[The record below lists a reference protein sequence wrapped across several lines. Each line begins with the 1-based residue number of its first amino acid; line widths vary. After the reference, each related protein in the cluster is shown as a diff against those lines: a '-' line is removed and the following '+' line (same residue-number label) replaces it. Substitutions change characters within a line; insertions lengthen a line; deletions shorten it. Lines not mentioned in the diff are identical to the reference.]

1 VAAEVTTTTTLTPL
15 DRQRVV
21 SYVESCQT
29 PDGGYFFARVP
40 PASGQD
46 TYHAVKCLALMGRK
60 PLGLSAL
67 KDWLT
72 EAADTSIARNL
83 RGLYFLSEVHREL
96 QMSAEPLLKGVDSV
110 RALQNAYGGF
120 GTADRVYVEVPSELE
135 ATYCAVATLQNLD
148 IPVDAQ
154 RLASFVQRLQNTDGG
169 FGAEGRSSLASTY
182 YALAT
187 LARLGQP
194 ADNPLATLAWLHQRE
209 EGADDVQYLEHLF
222 WLTRGLEALG
232 EGVRHPEK
240 AAAFTLGCQRPGGG
254 FGRAHWGIATL
265 EDTQQAVAI
274 LKSVGYLGDQT

>member
-1 VAAEVTTTTTLTPL
+1 MAAEATSAPPLTRL

-72 EAADTSIARNL
+72 EAADSSIARNL
-83 RGLYFLSEVHREL
+83 RGLYFLSEAYCDL
-96 QMSAEPLLKGVDSV
+96 QMGTEPLLKGVDSV
-110 RALQNAYGGF
+110 WAVQNLHGGF
-120 GTADRVYVEVPSELE
+120 GTAGRVYVEVPSELE
-135 ATYCAVATLQNLD
+135 ATYCAVATLQNLG
-148 IPVDAQ
+148 
-154 RLASFVQRLQNTDGG
+154 ASVEAHRVAAFVQRFRNADGG
-169 FGAEGRSSLASTY
+169 FGAEERSTLASTY

-187 LARLGQP
+187 LARLGQSVEHP
-194 ADNPLATLAWLHQRE
+194 EETQVWLRQRE
-209 EGADDVQYLEHLF
+209 ERWDIQYLEDLF
-222 WLTRGLEALG
+222 WLARALDASG
-232 EGVRHPEK
+232 EGARQRER
-240 AAAFTLGCQRPGGG
+240 AAAFTLGCRRRGGG

-265 EDTQQAVAI
+265 EDTYHAVAI
-274 LKSVGYLGDQT
+274 LKSVGYLGDRR